1 MVKITLAV
9 SKMKQFL
16 ELVSCEGGTDEGSKQ
31 DKVIKEFVIF
41 AMDSSIEAYAT
52 DKIGKLFANVK
63 MTVTVL
69 EPGQFTIGDIDNFE
83 KYLGVFNGKDL
94 LTISQE
100 GGVIKMER
108 DSPAKL
114 MKFSTVSIEN
124 IETHKTAELI
134 HTRWKMTAEGI
145 GSDKTKLSNCITLK
159 AEDLAQVVSD
169 SAVVGEQHYPFVIMK
184 GPDGQLKLKVEV
196 GSLQTSMAVI
206 KSMIPAVIQ
215 SIELNN
221 KYAYGFDN
229 VFTTLKGD
237 VKLYTDA
244 GMPLWVIKEESDYK
258 VRYMLT
264 PVNS

>member
-1 MVKITLAV
+1 MVKIQIQV

-16 ELVSCEGGTDEGSKQ
+16 DLISCTGGTDEGSKV

-41 AMDSSIEAYAT
+41 ATDNNIETYAT
-52 DKIGKLFANVK
+52 DKIGKLFANAK

-69 EPGQFTIGDIDNFE
+69 EPGQFTVGDIDNFE
-83 KYLGVFNGKDL
+83 KYLSVFDGKDI

-100 GGVIKMER
+100 AGVVKMER
-108 DSPAKL
+108 GSPAKL
-114 MKFSTVSIEN
+114 MKFSTVSIDN

-134 HTRWKMTAEGI
+134 HTRWKMTDTDMGT
-145 GSDKTKLSNCITLK
+145 DKTKLSNTINVR

-169 SAVVGEQHYPFVIMK
+169 SRVVGEQHYPFVIMK
-184 GPDGQLKLKVEV
+184 DAMGQLVLKVEV

-215 SIELNN
+215 SVEMQN

-237 VKLYTDA
+237 VKLFTA
-244 GMPLWVIKEESDYK
+244 PNMPLWVVKEESDYK

-264 PVNS
+264 PVTD